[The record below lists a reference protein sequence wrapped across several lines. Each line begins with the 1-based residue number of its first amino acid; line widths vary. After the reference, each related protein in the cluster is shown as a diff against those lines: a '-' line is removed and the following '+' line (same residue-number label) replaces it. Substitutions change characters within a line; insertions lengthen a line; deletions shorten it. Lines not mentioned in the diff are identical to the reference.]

1 MATTDIQSFAQ
12 HEKDTGSSDVQIAL
26 LTQRIV
32 QLTEHLKIHTKD
44 HASRRGL
51 LMMVAKRRSL
61 LDYLKRTK
69 NERYQSLL
77 ERLNLR
83 R

>member
-32 QLTEHLKIHTKD
+32 QLTEHLKLHTKD

-69 NERYQSLL
+69 HERYQNLL